1 MTVGEI
7 GAIDADQRSEA
18 RQPNDRLREARL
30 RIASPSGS
38 GRPMSQRELAE
49 ALTAHVFRTT
59 ARVVPLD
66 RHFVSRIERGV
77 RRYPI
82 ADYRAAFRAV
92 LGATTDAELGFVR
105 PQRIARRQ
113 FRVRPVKG
121 TAVAPPVQALPQ
133 GAATQFV
140 VTPGMAVVLLPADHP
155 VLVALMTGE
164 QEHA

>member
-1 MTVGEI
+1 VTVGEV
-7 GAIDADQRSEA
+7 GAIGTEQRGMV

-66 RHFVSRIERGV
+66 RHYVSRIERGV

-92 LGATTDAELGFVR
+92 LGATSDVELGFIC
-105 PQRIARRQ
+105 PQHKPRK
-113 FRVRPVKG
+113 RVG
-121 TAVAPPVQALPQ
+121 ML
-133 GAATQFV
+133 AAKESAEPTVLRSSKSGVTELV
-140 VTPGMAVVLLPADHP
+140 VTPGTTVVVAPSDRPRLLA
-155 VLVALMTGE
+155 LVPLELGRV
-164 QEHA
+164 